1 MIRKIFILLILI
13 GSFNLSNAIDLESLS
28 DSAETHYSQG
38 EYQMALDK
46 YNKVIEKGYESGKLY
61 FNIGNAYYKLNKIN
75 DAILNYEK
83 AKILLPNNKDVEFN
97 LGMAKRNITD
107 KIEKVPVFFVIAWYN
122 SFVGIFSTDTWAII
136 SMIAFVGLLTFIFVF
151 FLTRNYLF
159 KKLSFWFAI
168 ILFIISTASF
178 VFSSKEKD
186 RVENRNYAIIFE
198 PVVNIKASPN
208 DIATE
213 LFVLHEGTKVE
224 IRQSSKDWVEIKI
237 EDGSVGWIK
246 RDLLVII

>member
-1 MIRKIFILLILI
+1 MIKKLFILLILI
-13 GSFNLSNAIDLESLS
+13 GSFNLSNAIDLEVLS
-28 DSAETHYSQG
+28 DSAQVYYEQG
-38 EYQMALDK
+38 EYQKALDK
-46 YNKVIEKGYESGKLY
+46 YNEIIEKGYESGRLY
-61 FNIGNAYYKLNKIN
+61 FNLGNAYYKLNKIN

-83 AKILLPNNKDVEFN
+83 AKILLPNNKDIEYN
-97 LGMAKRNITD
+97 LAMAKRNITD
-107 KIEKVPVFFVIAWYN
+107 KIEKVPVFFVTAWYN

-136 SMIAFVGLLTFIFVF
+136 SMVTFAGMLSFIFVF
-151 FLTRNYLF
+151 FFTRSSFF
-159 KKLSFWFAI
+159 KKFSFWLAI
-168 ILFIISTASF
+168 ILFIITSSSF
-178 VFSSKEKD
+178 IFSSKEKD
-186 RVENRNYAIIFE
+186 RIETRNYAIIFE

-208 DIATE
+208 DIATD